1 MSFLLHEHFSLKDYN
16 TFGLAASARYF
27 ASVTSV
33 EDLMRSLDV
42 QQPELILGGGS
53 NILLTRDLNGLVVHV
68 NLLGRRIIDQDE
80 RSALVEFGA
89 GENWHDCVLQSLDW
103 GFGGLENLSLIPGTV
118 GAAPIQNIGA
128 YGVELKDYFVSLEA
142 LELNSGTL
150 HTFDAEAC
158 QFSYRDSFFKRE
170 GQGRFVICSVR
181 LHLTKA
187 PIFHTGYGAIQRTL
201 EEQGVQKLSHKAI
214 SDAVILVRQR
224 KLPDPAVL
232 GNSGS
237 FFKNPSIGKVQ
248 FESLLARFP
257 HMVHYPL
264 DNAQFKIPAGWL
276 IEQCGWKGKRVG
288 QTGAYAKQA
297 LVLVNYG
304 QATGQEVWQLAQ
316 AIQDSVV
323 NKFNI
328 RLQPEVNVI

>member
-1 MSFLLHEHFSLKDYN
+1 MSFQVLEQHALQSYN

-33 EDLMRSLDV
+33 DDLKQALAF
-42 QQPELILGGGS
+42 QAPELILGGGS
-53 NILLTRDLNGLVVHV
+53 NVLLTRDLEGLVLHI
-68 NLLGRRIIDQDE
+68 NFKGRRIIDQDDH
-80 RSALVEFGA
+80 SALVEFGA

-103 GFGGLENLSLIPGTV
+103 GLGGLENLSLIPGTV

-128 YGVELKDYFVSLEA
+128 YGIELKDCFDSLQA
-142 LELNSGTL
+142 FELSTGQL
-150 HTFDAEAC
+150 HRFDAEAC
-158 QFSYRDSFFKRE
+158 QFGYRDSFFKRQGK
-170 GQGRFVICSVR
+170 GQFVIYSVR
-181 LHLTKA
+181 LRLTKEQV
-187 PIFHTGYGAIQRTL
+187 FHTDYGAIQRTL
-201 EEQGVQKLSHKAI
+201 EEQGVQELSHKAI
-214 SDAVILVRQR
+214 SDAVIHVRR
-224 KLPDPAVL
+224 SKLPDPAVL

-264 DNAQFKIPAGWL
+264 PNNQFKIPAGWL

-288 QTGAYAKQA
+288 RTGAYAKQA

-316 AIQDSVV
+316 NIQDSVAS
-323 NKFNI
+323 KFGI